1 MMSFVTRQGEI
12 SHETPK
18 SIVYINTMFI
28 NPTTSQW

>member
-18 SIVYINTMFI
+18 SIAHLNTI
-28 NPTTSQW
+28 PNNP